1 VKAKKCPWGN
11 YKVLHKQPGIQVKR
25 IEIKPGLRFSL
36 QKHRHR
42 SEKWIVISG
51 NGVVT
56 LGKKAFPVKEG
67 LFFDVPKGMTH
78 RMRNTGRKPLAF
90 IEVQFGDYL
99 GEDDII
105 RFEDDFGRS

>member
-1 VKAKKCPWGN
+1 VKIKKCPWGN
-11 YKVLHKQPGIQVKR
+11 YKVLHKEPGIQIKR

-36 QKHRHR
+36 QKHLHR

-51 NGVVT
+51 KGIVT
-56 LGKKAFPVKEG
+56 LGKKKFPVKES
-67 LFFDVPKGMTH
+67 LFFDVPKGTRH
-78 RMRNTGRKPLAF
+78 RMRNTGKNPLAF